1 MKDHMPDKRYKAPSN
16 KQTHERPHA
25 RQTIQGTLQQTDGK
39 GHMPDKR
46 YKSPSNKQTHERT
59 HARQTIQG
67 TVEYL
72 LPRRTPDGSL
82 YSQIFCAPANRN
94 TCSQRYRLE
103 AGLEDGDTSAVGWAV
118 SADGV
123 EQVMLANAQEEVEHG
138 RRKGRPY
145 DLKTPPIPCHFLK
158 SRPRFS
164 PMPHTD
170 SISPT
175 RCLISSHSGL
185 VFSHTDSISP
195 TQCLVS

>member
-1 MKDHMPDKRYKAPSN
+1 MSAFQVSHTDDASQAEATCQTNDTRHHPTNRPMKDHMPDKRYKAPSN

-103 AGLEDGDTSAVGWAV
+103 AGLEDVT
-118 SADGV
+118 
-123 EQVMLANAQEEVEHG
+123 
-138 RRKGRPY
+138 Y
-145 DLKTPPIPCHFLK
+145 DPNM
-158 SRPRFS
+158 RNY
-164 PMPHTD
+164 
-170 SISPT
+170 
-175 RCLISSHSGL
+175 GE
-185 VFSHTDSISP
+185 
-195 TQCLVS
+195 

>member
-1 MKDHMPDKRYKAPSN
+1 MSAFQVSHTDDASQAEATCQTNDTRHHPTNRPMKDHMPDKRYKAPSN

-82 YSQIFCAPANRN
+82 
-94 TCSQRYRLE
+94 CS
-103 AGLEDGDTSAVGWAV
+103 
-118 SADGV
+118 
-123 EQVMLANAQEEVEHG
+123 
-138 RRKGRPY
+138 
-145 DLKTPPIPCHFLK
+145 
-158 SRPRFS
+158 
-164 PMPHTD
+164 
-170 SISPT
+170 
-175 RCLISSHSGL
+175 
-185 VFSHTDSISP
+185 
-195 TQCLVS
+195 